1 MDLVK
6 IRDAYDSISAALY
19 KVGSRTLTTAR
30 TKQQFKIAAQ
40 WDRYMAN
47 YGHSRRPRHAV
58 KLDTYTLKENG
69 VLNRDNTPL
78 NPTTIAAKLAESEA
92 AYHLGIELEI
102 EGITSDNKSGV
113 SDTLAKYL
121 KGEAVVV
128 YDGSLD
134 ASGGEI
140 VTIPLSPARLGN
152 VRWYKLLSELASLG
166 CRSHDGSHCGLHVH
180 VSRKYLSEDSW
191 KRLHL
196 FIVKYQG
203 FFKAISRRDGGRN
216 NPYSYC
222 EFNRD
227 RRNKYR
233 AVNFLHDSTIE
244 FRFFRGTLNPLSFL
258 ASVAVIRTLVET
270 FKAAETEGKKVTLPR
285 VRTALLANPFV
296 AKKYTSEIETHLKTV
311 ARVPG
316 VRRVPLTP
324 EERRQRDILRLE
336 AWLRSR
342 GLTIYQP
349 SEPIFGGVVTFEGV
363 TTLNIFQASINYWGF
378 NRLPNS
384 EGISYE
390 ARRNVYP
397 FRLNGR
403 WPRQARV
410 LFERLGVTQLAV
422 HSHYV
427 PHDNRRLVLCYRR
440 GGWGN
445 SSRVFLS
452 TESI

>member
-1 MDLVK
+1 MDLTK
-6 IRDAYDSISAALY
+6 IRDAYDAIQSAAY
-19 KVGSRTLTTAR
+19 KVGYPTLANAR
-30 TKQQFKIAAQ
+30 TKEQYRIATQ
-40 WDRYMAN
+40 YQRYLAN
-47 YGHSRRPRHAV
+47 YGHQRRPRNV
-58 KLDTYTLKENG
+58 IKLEEYSLANHG

-78 NPTTIAAKLAESEA
+78 SRDTIAAKLAESQA

-102 EGITSDNKSGV
+102 EGITSENKQRI

-134 ASGGEI
+134 SSGGEI
-140 VTIPLSPARLGN
+140 VTIPLSPTRLGS

-166 CRSHDGSHCGLHVH
+166 CRSHDGGHCGLHVH

-191 KRLHL
+191 KKLHL
-196 FIVKYQG
+196 FVVKYQT
-203 FFKAISRRDGGRN
+203 FFKAISRRDGGRS

-222 EFNRD
+222 EFLRD

-258 ASVAVIRTLVET
+258 SSVAVIRTLVET
-270 FKAAETEGKKVTLPR
+270 FKQAESEGKKVTLPR
-285 VRTALLANPFV
+285 VRAAFSGNPIV
-296 AKKYTSEIETHLKTV
+296 AKKYKNEIETHLKAI

-324 EERRQRDILRLE
+324 EQRRQRDINNLE
-336 AWLRSR
+336 AWLRHR

-349 SEPIFGGVVTFEGV
+349 SEPVFGGVVTFEG
-363 TTLNIFQASINYWGF
+363 TATLNIYQASVNYWGF
-378 NRLPNS
+378 NRLPNT
-384 EGISYE
+384 EGVSYE
-390 ARRNVYP
+390 TRRNVYP
-397 FRLNGR
+397 LKLAGR
-403 WPRQARV
+403 WPSAIRNLIARIGITEV
-410 LFERLGVTQLAV
+410 AV

-427 PHDNRRLVLCYRR
+427 PHDNRRLVLGYRR

-445 SSRVFLS
+445 PSRVFLS